1 HHRERREAVRRGY
14 VQHPGVRRRPGRV
27 AAARLVPAVGGGA
40 RRPGTAAVD
49 GRSPSMIAHRVSE
62 TSALRERLARSLD
75 ERREPG
81 AAAAQREGRWV
92 WHVYEDLRSETL
104 ADRCERPRLEAAV
117 DLIAQLHTRG
127 AGHPLLPEVRWL
139 ARDHGGRSL
148 ITNLRD
154 GIGALEALATVCK
167 TVFAQVRRHLL

>member
-1 HHRERREAVRRGY
+1 LRLT
-14 VQHPGVRRRPGRV
+14 RP
-27 AAARLVPAVGGGA
+27 APAIAHTARLVAERWLPALGLGERCA
-40 RRPGTAAVD
+40 RR
-49 GRSPSMIAHRVSE
+49 M
-62 TSALRERLARSLD
+62 
-75 ERREPG
+75 
-81 AAAAQREGRWV
+81 AAAAQRAGRWV

-154 GIGALEALATVCK
+154 GIGALAAV
-167 TVFAQVRRHLL
+167 APVRTPEVA